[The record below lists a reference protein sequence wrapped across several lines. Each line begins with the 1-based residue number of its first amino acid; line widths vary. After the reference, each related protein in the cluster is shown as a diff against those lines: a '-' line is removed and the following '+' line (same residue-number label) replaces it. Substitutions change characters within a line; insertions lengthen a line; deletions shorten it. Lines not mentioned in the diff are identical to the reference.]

1 MFYSSWRMVSFLIFG
16 YPVSAFERKFPPHT
30 SKNLFKIPN
39 QNITTSTVPKGSVYC
54 FKFKI
59 WFYLVHLQQLKG
71 MQSSKQG
78 MWKGHHFSK
87 EKWYVKAGKGN
98 RVGPRG
104 GASLYKSLLSA
115 PRFYN
120 TYSKH
125 FTIFITNCIIYTGTR
140 KLKTNLGLPSS
151 SETKS
156 KHFSPFGTWFK
167 IFILC
172 TPPERKQSPIFRNS
186 K

>member
-1 MFYSSWRMVSFLIFG
+1 M
-16 YPVSAFERKFPPHT
+16 
-30 SKNLFKIPN
+30 
-39 QNITTSTVPKGSVYC
+39 STVPKGSVYC

-78 MWKGHHFSK
+78 IRKGAPFFNRRYLFR

-115 PRFYN
+115 PRFCN

-125 FTIFITNCIIYTGTR
+125 FTIFITNCIIYTGTG
-140 KLKTNLGLPSS
+140 KLKTYLGLPSS

-156 KHFSPFGTWFK
+156 KPRTPYQTFFSLWHWVQNIYSLYASRTETKFNIQKFK
-167 IFILC
+167 IAIQFSAY
-172 TPPERKQSPIFRNS
+172 Q
-186 K
+186 